1 MILIAAHAAV
11 GARGS
16 ISVSVVPRVMRHTS
30 LNGIYEVLIQ
40 L

>member
-1 MILIAAHAAV
+1 MILIEAHAAV
-11 GARGS
+11 RAKGS
-16 ISVSVVPRVMRHTS
+16 ISVSVVCLMTLGTS